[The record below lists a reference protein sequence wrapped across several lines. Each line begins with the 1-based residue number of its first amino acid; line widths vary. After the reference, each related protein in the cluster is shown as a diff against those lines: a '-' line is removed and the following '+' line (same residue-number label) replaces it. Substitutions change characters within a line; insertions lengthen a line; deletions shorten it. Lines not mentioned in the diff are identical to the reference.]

1 MENDNQQLLEQIT
14 ALNSKIDKVVDLYE
28 KELQR
33 ESDERDLQAT
43 RDSEQ
48 VEMANAEAL
57 VKEAD
62 EALEAEAQAKEKQE
76 ADAKADENQK
86 NLISAI
92 GAVESKV
99 LSGQVTDQQVIDEI
113 SISNQK
119 LSELIEIQN
128 GGTAISASNNQ
139 LGTMAVA
146 GLIIAIGAFAVFKA
160 GGFVVSKITQIL
172 W

>member
-1 MENDNQQLLEQIT
+1 MENDNQQLLEQVT
-14 ALNSKIDKVVDLYE
+14 ALNSKIDKVVSLYE

-33 ESDERDLQAT
+33 ESDERDLQTT

-48 VEMANAEAL
+48 IEMDNAEAIA
-57 VKEAD
+57 KEAD
-62 EALEAEAQAKEKQE
+62 EALQQEEDAKEKQE
-76 ADAKADENQK
+76 AEVKANKNQED
-86 NLISAI
+86 LISAI

-113 SISNQK
+113 SVTNQK

-146 GLIIAIGAFAVFKA
+146 GLIVAIGAFAVFKA